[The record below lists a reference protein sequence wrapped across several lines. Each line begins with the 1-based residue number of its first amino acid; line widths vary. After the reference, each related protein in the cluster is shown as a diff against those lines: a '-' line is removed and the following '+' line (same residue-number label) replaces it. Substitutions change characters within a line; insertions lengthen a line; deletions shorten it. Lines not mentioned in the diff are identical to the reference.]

1 MKNLIFLLAS
11 TVAYNYSASAKKSR
25 KFLTSKTEIPD
36 FIFSNPGFINTA
48 QSENGD
54 IMHMGECNENDVT
67 YGLIRIQPKDNFE
80 NINDAATVLTSF
92 MHRLQPAMNIKHSF
106 GLGSIDAG
114 SQNTSCFADYWQDKD
129 MIDWK
134 VKGWTD
140 GYALTVLY
148 IRNIGNAKVEK
159 EEIFFNEFKIP
170 VKNFAE

>member
-11 TVAYNYSASAKKSR
+11 TFAYNYSASANKPR
-25 KFLTSKTEIPD
+25 KFLTSKTELPD

-67 YGLIRIQPKDNFE
+67 YGLIRIQPKDNFDSMA
-80 NINDAATVLTSF
+80 DATDVLAKF
-92 MHRLQPAMNIKHSF
+92 MYGLQPAMNIQHSF
-106 GLGSIDAG
+106 GLDVIENGNDK
-114 SQNTSCFADYWQDKD
+114 SQCFADYWQDKE
-129 MIDWK
+129 MVDWK

-148 IRNIGNAKVEK
+148 IRNIGCAQVEK
-159 EEIFFNEFKIP
+159 EEIFFNDFKIP
-170 VKNFAE
+170 VKNFAD